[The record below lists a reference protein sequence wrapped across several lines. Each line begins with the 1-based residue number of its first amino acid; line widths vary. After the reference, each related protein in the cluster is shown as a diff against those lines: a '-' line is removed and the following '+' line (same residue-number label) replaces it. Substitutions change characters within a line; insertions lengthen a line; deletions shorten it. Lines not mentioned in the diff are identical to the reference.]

1 MQVLPRK
8 RALTLLY
15 VTYCPL
21 YGYNLYS
28 LKNIYDDFSVKYAK
42 LTGIYNGIVVIF
54 YYMIFSNYLEVF
66 EDRKGEISYT
76 GDIYFI
82 SLMQKDATGGVII
95 VI

>member
-8 RALTLLY
+8 RALTLFY

-21 YGYNLYS
+21 NGYNLYS
-28 LKNIYDDFSVKYAK
+28 LKNIYDDFSVKYAR

-54 YYMIFSNYLEVF
+54 YYMIYSNYLEVF

-76 GDIYFI
+76 GDIHFI